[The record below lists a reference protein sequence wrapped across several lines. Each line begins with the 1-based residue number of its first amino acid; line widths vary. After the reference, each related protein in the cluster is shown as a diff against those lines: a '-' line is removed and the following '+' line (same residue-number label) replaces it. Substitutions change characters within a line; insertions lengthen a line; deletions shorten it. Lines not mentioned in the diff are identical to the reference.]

1 MEYYRMGT
9 IISVQFEVN
18 GIIETQKCILAKS
31 FDSNELFQVI
41 TIDGWHAGEIE
52 GYIKKEFNNNNTKNN
67 LCTWGHL
74 EKQLRERVFV
84 NLKHLQLIEPKTITE
99 KEITKVRNLLKN

>member
-1 MEYYRMGT
+1 MGT
-9 IISVQFEVN
+9 VISVQFEMN
-18 GIIETQKCILAKS
+18 GIIEEQKCILAIS

-52 GYIKKEFNNNNTKNN
+52 GYIKKEFNDDARSNV
-67 LCTWGHL
+67 CTWGHL
-74 EKQLRERVFV
+74 ERQLRDRVFI

-99 KEITKVRNLLKN
+99 KEIIKVRNLLKN